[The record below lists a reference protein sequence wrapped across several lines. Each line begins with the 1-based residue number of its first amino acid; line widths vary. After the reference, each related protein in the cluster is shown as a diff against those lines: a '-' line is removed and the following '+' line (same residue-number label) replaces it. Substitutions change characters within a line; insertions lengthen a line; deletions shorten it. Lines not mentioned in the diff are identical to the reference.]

1 MTITVDGAAVEAT
14 DSKGSGG
21 YSYTVD
27 FPAILEQWNADHPAA
42 GADTADGSQGA
53 PAASN
58 S

>member
-1 MTITVDGAAVEAT
+1 MTITVDGAEVEAT
-14 DSKGSGG
+14 DSKGSGV

-42 GADTADGSQGA
+42 GARRSRRSQDAGS
-53 PAASN
+53 ASN